1 MRKTGYLEVIGTS
14 RGRGRSYN
22 TCIETVRN
30 DLKALNQTNKIATGN
45 TKWKSKIHITYRS

>member
-30 DLKALNQTNKIATGN
+30 DLKALNQTNKIATGQ